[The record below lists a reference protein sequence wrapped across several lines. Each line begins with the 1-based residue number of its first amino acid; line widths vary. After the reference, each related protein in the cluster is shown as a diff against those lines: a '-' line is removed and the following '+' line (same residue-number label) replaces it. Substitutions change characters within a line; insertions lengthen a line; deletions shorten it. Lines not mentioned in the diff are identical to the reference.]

1 MKFIKQKIN
10 DLYLIKHDLHE
21 DERGVFRRSFCK
33 DEFTKYGI
41 DFKVKQGNISE
52 NYKKHTLRGFHY
64 QISPSNESKVIS
76 CITGKLYNVVID
88 LRENSPTYHQWI
100 ALEISEITKE
110 SIYVPAG
117 CANAFL
123 TMSENTIVH
132 YYMGDSF
139 SPDTYHGIRYN
150 DPMFSVDWPFEPK
163 VISQKDLNISDYLVK

>member
-1 MKFIKQKIN
+1 MRKNSKTC
-10 DLYLIKHDLHE
+10 HE
-21 DERGVFRRSFCK
+21 WV
-33 DEFTKYGI
+33 
-41 DFKVKQGNISE
+41 
-52 NYKKHTLRGFHY
+52 
-64 QISPSNESKVIS
+64 
-76 CITGKLYNVVID
+76 
-88 LRENSPTYHQWI
+88 
-100 ALEISEITKE
+100 ALEISSIKKE

-150 DPMFSVDWPFEPK
+150 DPIFSVDWPFEPK